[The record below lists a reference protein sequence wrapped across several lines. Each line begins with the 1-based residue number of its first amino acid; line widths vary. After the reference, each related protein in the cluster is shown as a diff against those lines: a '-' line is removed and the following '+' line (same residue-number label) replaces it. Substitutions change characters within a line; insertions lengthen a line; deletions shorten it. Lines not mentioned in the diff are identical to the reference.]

1 MRKKLDLIL
10 TEDDIKNNQDIYDGQ
25 TFKLFSGLE
34 IRIVVV
40 ILIYVI
46 TNCEHWDVVNNGIFF
61 CRCRNLLS
69 ARYSDHLGSY
79 FWLCPKV

>member
-25 TFKLFSGLE
+25 TLKLFSGLE
-34 IRIVVV
+34 MRIVVE

-46 TNCEHWDVVNNGIFF
+46 KSCEGWDFVNNGIFC
-61 CRCRNLLS
+61 CRSRNLLS
-69 ARYSDHLGSY
+69 TRYSDHLSCY
-79 FWLCPKV
+79 FLLCPEV